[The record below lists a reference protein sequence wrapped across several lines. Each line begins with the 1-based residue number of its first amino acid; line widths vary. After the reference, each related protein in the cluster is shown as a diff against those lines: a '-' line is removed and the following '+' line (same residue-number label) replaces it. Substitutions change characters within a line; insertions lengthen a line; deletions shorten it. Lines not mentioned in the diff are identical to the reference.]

1 MVTGLKKKKKL
12 CNTSQNIDRS
22 GIQHVVYLYTTKQGT
37 RKSLEIIVIMIISS
51 VQHHNT
57 SPFKKPTIVTLL
69 HSERHTMQA
78 QILATCESA
87 QSKITNSWR

>member
-1 MVTGLKKKKKL
+1 M
-12 CNTSQNIDRS
+12 
-22 GIQHVVYLYTTKQGT
+22 VYLYTTKHGT
-37 RKSLEIIVIMIISS
+37 RESLEIIVITIISC

>member
-1 MVTGLKKKKKL
+1 MVPESVLKL
-12 CNTSQNIDRS
+12 LFLRS
-22 GIQHVVYLYTTKQGT
+22 FHTCSITIQAPLKAPQ
-37 RKSLEIIVIMIISS
+37 
-51 VQHHNT
+51 
-57 SPFKKPTIVTLL
+57 IVTLL